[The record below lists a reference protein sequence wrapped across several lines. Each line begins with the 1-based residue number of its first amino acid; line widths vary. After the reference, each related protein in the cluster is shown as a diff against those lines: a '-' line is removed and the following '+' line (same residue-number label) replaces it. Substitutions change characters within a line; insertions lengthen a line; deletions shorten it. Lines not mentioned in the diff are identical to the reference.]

1 MFSGSYKKDDVE
13 FLLKTIDIDFTSVE
27 TKEKLIQN
35 NKKHYSEMLS
45 PEYEPS
51 EEYLKVFYQIFEINK
66 KRFAKDILNLAY
78 NLSLKKEI
86 VLVSLVRAGTP
97 IGVLLKRTLKQKFN
111 KEIKHY
117 SISIIRD
124 REIDENA
131 IKHIL
136 KFHPNS
142 EFIFVDGWTGKGV
155 INRELKK
162 FIKKFNQKNG
172 TNISDNLYV
181 VSDIAFV
188 SDFAVTNE
196 DYLIPSSALNSTIS
210 GLVSRSILNEMI
222 CKNDFHGCKYYKEF
236 EKNDLSLW
244 FVEEIMKL
252 IKNLEIDKTPLITK
266 NSNKNINIS
275 TFLQN
280 IQKEYKIE
288 DINFIKPGIGET
300 TRVLLRRVP
309 YLIFVKDKNSIYIQH
324 LLQLSKEKNVKVI
337 EDKTLPYTALA
348 IIKKVV

>member
-66 KRFAKDILNLAY
+66 QRFAKDILNLAY

-131 IKHIL
+131 LKHIL
-136 KFHPNS
+136 KFYPNS
-142 EFIFVDGWTGKGV
+142 EFIFIDGWTGKGV
-155 INRELKK
+155 INQQLKK
-162 FIKKFNQKNG
+162 
-172 TNISDNLYV
+172 
-181 VSDIAFV
+181 
-188 SDFAVTNE
+188 
-196 DYLIPSSALNSTIS
+196 
-210 GLVSRSILNEMI
+210 SILQ
-222 CKNDFHGCKYYKEF
+222 F
-236 EKNDLSLW
+236 
-244 FVEEIMKL
+244 
-252 IKNLEIDKTPLITK
+252 NLKILQILV
-266 NSNKNINIS
+266 INCM
-275 TFLQN
+275 
-280 IQKEYKIE
+280 
-288 DINFIKPGIGET
+288 
-300 TRVLLRRVP
+300 
-309 YLIFVKDKNSIYIQH
+309 
-324 LLQLSKEKNVKVI
+324 
-337 EDKTLPYTALA
+337 
-348 IIKKVV
+348 